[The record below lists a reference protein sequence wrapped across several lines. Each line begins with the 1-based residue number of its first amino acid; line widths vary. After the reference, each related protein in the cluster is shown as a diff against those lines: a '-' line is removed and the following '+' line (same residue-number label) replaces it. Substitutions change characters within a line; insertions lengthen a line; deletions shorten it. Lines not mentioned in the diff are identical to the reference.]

1 MLPINL
7 IAPLN
12 PKSSGVIVTSEA
24 PLYVLE
30 PTFNEC
36 ATKEATDAKVAVEAL
51 PSTSPFKLPV
61 IWFKNLA
68 FPFTKALPT
77 IISSKVVV
85 LLNVLLPDIVWLVS
99 VVTKLGIPVIAF
111 QATDCAVLATFA
123 NSTGF
128 ALVPIYSFQLSL

>member
-1 MLPINL
+1 M
-7 IAPLN
+7 
-12 PKSSGVIVTSEA
+12 
-24 PLYVLE
+24 
-30 PTFNEC
+30 
-36 ATKEATDAKVAVEAL
+36 
-51 PSTSPFKLPV
+51 PSTSPFKLPI

-77 IISSKVVV
+77 TISSKVVV

-111 QATDCAVLATFA
+111 QEIDWAVLATFA

-128 ALVPIYSFQLSL
+128 VLVPIYSFQLSLWIKYFQLVQIPE